1 MVASV
6 RRPAAQKQRAVEPAT
21 APEADLATARKI
33 VLDLLAIPGVSGDEK
48 AVAERIVKWLVDA
61 GCPASAISYDAA
73 HTKTPVKGNVGN
85 LIVQLPG
92 SLRHRATS
100 RSARPPPS
108 RRRKP
113 RESPA
118 GRG

>member
-48 AVAERIVKWLVDA
+48 ALLGE
-61 GCPASAISYDAA
+61 
-73 HTKTPVKGNVGN
+73 
-85 LIVQLPG
+85 
-92 SLRHRATS
+92 
-100 RSARPPPS
+100 
-108 RRRKP
+108 
-113 RESPA
+113 
-118 GRG
+118 